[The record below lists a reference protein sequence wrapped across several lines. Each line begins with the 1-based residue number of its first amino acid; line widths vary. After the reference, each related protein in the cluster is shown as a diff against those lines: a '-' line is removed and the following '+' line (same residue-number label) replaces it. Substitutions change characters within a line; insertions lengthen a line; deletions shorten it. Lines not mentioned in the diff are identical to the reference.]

1 MKTPTSLVLLLLFLI
16 SLTPSVFSQDF
27 QNKYT
32 KRLGCS
38 TPPMTKL
45 QREYTLNVVDKVSAK
60 RNTGTTCFPIRIH
73 RVTEDDGMGGIGMDA
88 ISKGVANL
96 NNFYLEAGIQ
106 FYIASI
112 NTIPNSEWYEFSA
125 EEE

>member
-1 MKTPTSLVLLLLFLI
+1 MKNPTSLVLLLLFLI
-16 SLTPSVFSQDF
+16 PLIPSVFSQDF

-32 KRLGCS
+32 KSLGCS

-73 RVTEDDGMGGIGMDA
+73 RVTEDDGMGGMVWML
-88 ISKGVANL
+88 SQKGL
-96 NNFYLEAGIQ
+96 LI
-106 FYIASI
+106 
-112 NTIPNSEWYEFSA
+112 
-125 EEE
+125 